1 MKVCTVC
8 RLSKDLSEYYNN
20 ARSKDK
26 KGYRCKAC
34 DNKTRKRSRANSEGT
49 ALGYRRRACLNK
61 YGITLEVYAEMLT
74 LQGNKCAICETDN
87 PVGEGNTHKFKS
99 FSFAVDHCHTTGKV
113 RGLLCNTCNRGLGLL
128 KDSPELLQ
136 RALKYLKVTCH

>member
-74 LQGNKCAICETDN
+74 LQ
-87 PVGEGNTHKFKS
+87 
-99 FSFAVDHCHTTGKV
+99 
-113 RGLLCNTCNRGLGLL
+113 R
-128 KDSPELLQ
+128 
-136 RALKYLKVTCH
+136 